1 MFWIFTSTTISDQ
14 NWEILSTFCGLL
26 RKLCT
31 QCYLNLIFFVDIENL
46 GKEISWN
53 WRIWRFHKGFGSIVW
68 YLDGT
73 EVIHSLTSKSRVLRS
88 WVETSSVGC
97 FMPFRD
103 TNIMPTHCTLLV
115 FLKFSLRFYTYP
127 HIKVLTDNYGCFGGL
142 LSIKYLR
149 QISILGTKE

>member
-1 MFWIFTSTTISDQ
+1 MKVLLFIKNAKFFDATVKKGTFWIFTSTTMSVQ

-31 QCYLNLIFFVDIENL
+31 QCCLSLIFFVDIENL

-53 WRIWRFHKGFGSIVW
+53 CRIWRFHKGFGSIVW
-68 YLDGT
+68 HLDGT

-115 FLKFSLRFYTYP
+115 FLKFSLRF
-127 HIKVLTDNYGCFGGL
+127 
-142 LSIKYLR
+142 
-149 QISILGTKE
+149 